1 MTIELDETS
10 WPRIYST
17 TMAERLAMTPKE
29 IEELWRE
36 YREFWREGTTTRLSS
51 SEITKALDLEYS
63 RDWLEDK
70 DGTYR

>member
-1 MTIELDETS
+1 MTTESDGTT

-36 YREFWREGTTTRLSS
+36 YREFWAGSMDRDDLPQEV
-51 SEITKALDLEYS
+51 LDAEYS
-63 RDWLEDK
+63 TDWLEDK